1 LKVVLVPA
9 VVLLFPVL
17 PSLSAHRP
25 AKPWWLAAL
34 AALLVVAG
42 VAVMELA
49 GARPRLGVG
58 QLWALG
64 QVFGFGTG
72 YICVEHT
79 LSEFPRHALQLS
91 ALQVIVIAVLSATWS
106 VTVASAEK
114 GSFALPD
121 TTWVAADG
129 RLVVAILYTGLVTT
143 SLTVWLQTVAL
154 ARVSSSEVVVI
165 LSTEPFFASVM
176 ASRLIGEPMR
186 GMAAVG
192 GALIFLACVVNELGG
207 RSEGLEQGDAE
218 LTGVVVDESG
228 DNKGRCA
235 DGARPACAPGRN
247 RLLPFWWHSPE
258 EMLLSIL
265 RGPLVV
271 AVAEFWERLRVATPC
286 S

>member
-64 QVFGFGTG
+64 QVFGFGMG

-143 SLTVWLQTVAL
+143 SLTVWLQTVRDPVDGAL
-154 ARVSSSEVVVI
+154 FRERHGQPAHRRADARHGCGRRG
-165 LSTEPFFASVM
+165 THF
-176 ASRLIGEPMR
+176 SRLRRQRTR
-186 GMAAVG
+186 GQV
-192 GALIFLACVVNELGG
+192 G
-207 RSEGLEQGDAE
+207 RS
-218 LTGVVVDESG
+218 
-228 DNKGRCA
+228 
-235 DGARPACAPGRN
+235 
-247 RLLPFWWHSPE
+247 
-258 EMLLSIL
+258 
-265 RGPLVV
+265 
-271 AVAEFWERLRVATPC
+271 
-286 S
+286 